1 MKIAKSLA
9 IVAGLAIGGLNA
21 SAQTMGP
28 QQTAQKETAEI
39 KTNVTGITT
48 SEERQILAV
57 EKDHAKSM
65 QDAQSTIT
73 DKVAMKTQKKQLCD
87 SRDAKIKAI
96 LTADQFK
103 QYLKVEKSEKKQA

>member
-1 MKIAKSLA
+1 MKIVKSLA
-9 IVAGLAIGGLNA
+9 IAAGLVIGGLNV
-21 SAQTMGP
+21 SAQGMDP

-39 KTNVTGITT
+39 KRNVTGVTPN
-48 SEERQILAV
+48 EESQISDV
-57 EKDHAKSM
+57 ELEHAKSM

-73 DKVAMKTQKKQLCD
+73 DKEAMKTQKKQLCN

-103 QYLKVEKSEKKQA
+103 QYMRVEKAEKKQG